1 MNNKFS
7 FSTIVATCFGV
18 GFVPF
23 APGTFGSLL
32 AFPLY
37 FILTYLMIIIKGGIS
52 GLASPD
58 LINSILVINV
68 GLFFLGAWAADTY
81 SRNTG
86 KQDPKEVV
94 IDEVV
99 GQLLTI
105 CLVVL
110 LLPYIGG
117 EALQKIEKLGIS
129 AFNFALLNLLF
140 AFIFFRIFD
149 ISKPWPINYIDKKY
163 KNALGVMLDDVLAA
177 IFAVFVHFFVLYA
190 IIDRI

>member
-1 MNNKFS
+1 MINKFS

-129 AFNFALLNLLF
+129 PFNFALLNLLF

-163 KNALGVMLDDVLAA
+163 KNALGVMFDDVLAA